1 MEHNWFFPPHDGIR
15 LGDLAVTL
23 GAELA
28 DAAHADRV
36 VRSVSPVGRAKG
48 GDLCYILSRKIR
60 AELETSEATAILC
73 DRALVSL
80 IPAHIA
86 VLVSARP
93 HTAFAIAGELLHPV
107 AMRPEAM
114 TSAASGV
121 AAGAYVDPTARL
133 EADVTVEPMAVIGK
147 GAEIG
152 EGTQIGPGAIIGP
165 GVRIGRNCTIAAG
178 ATLQCALVGNNVI
191 IHPGARIGQDG
202 FGYAPGLKPGM
213 IKIVQIGRVI
223 IQDHVEI
230 GANTTIDRGTMDDT
244 VIGEGTK
251 IDNQVQV
258 GHNVRIGR
266 HCGIVSKVG
275 IAGSTR
281 IGDGVMIGGASGING
296 HISIGDGVQIA
307 AMSGVVGDIPPGEKY
322 GGIPARPMRDFL
334 RDVAEMAMRANARE
348 KGAREKKKGGKDE

>member
-15 LGDLAVTL
+15 LGDLAAAL
-23 GAELA
+23 GAELV
-28 DAAHADRV
+28 DEAHADRV
-36 VRSVSPVGRAKG
+36 VRSVAPVNRAKD
-48 GDLCYILSRKIR
+48 GDLCYILSRKFR
-60 AELETSEATAILC
+60 AELDTSAATAILC

-86 VLVSARP
+86 VLVSTRP
-93 HTAFAIAGELLHPV
+93 HTAFARAGELLHPE
-107 AMRPEAM
+107 AMRPEPM
-114 TSAASGV
+114 TSVPAGIAS
-121 AAGAYVDPTARL
+121 GAYVDPGARL
-133 EADVTVEPMAVIGK
+133 EAGVSVEPMAVIGK

-152 EGTQIGPGAIIGP
+152 EGSHIGPGAVIGP

-178 ATLQCALVGNNVI
+178 ATIQYALIGNNVI

-266 HCGIVSKVG
+266 HCGIVSGVG

-281 IGDGVMIGGASGING
+281 IGDGVMIGGAAGING
-296 HISIGDGVQIA
+296 HITIGDGVQIA
-307 AMSGVVGDIPPGEKY
+307 AMSGVVADIPPGEKY

-334 RDVAEMAMRANARE
+334 RDMAEIAMRSSTRVQ
-348 KGAREKKKGGKDE
+348 KKGGNDE

>member
-15 LGDLAVTL
+15 LGDLAVAL

-28 DAAHADRV
+28 DAAHADRI
-36 VRSVSPVGRAKG
+36 VRSVSPVNRAKD
-48 GDLCYILSRKIR
+48 GDICYILSRKMK
-60 AELETSEATAILC
+60 AELETSQATAILC
-73 DRALVSL
+73 DAALASL
-80 IPAHIA
+80 VPAHIA
-86 VLVSARP
+86 VLLSRRP
-93 HTAFAIAGELLHPV
+93 HTAFALAGAMLHPS
-107 AMRPEAM
+107 AMRPEMM
-114 TSAASGV
+114 TSAASGG
-121 AAGAYVDPTARL
+121 APWAYVDPEARI
-133 EADVTVEPMAVIGK
+133 EPGVVIEPMAVIGK

-152 EGTQIGPGAIIGP
+152 EGTHIGSGAVIGTDC
-165 GVRIGRNCTIAAG
+165 RIGRNCTIAAG
-178 ATLQCALVGNNVI
+178 ATVQYALIGNNVI

-202 FGYAPGLKPGM
+202 FGYAPGPKPGM

-223 IQDHVEI
+223 IQDDVEI

-281 IGDGVMIGGASGING
+281 IGDGVMIGGASGVNG
-296 HISIGDGVQIA
+296 HITIGDGVQIA
-307 AMSGVVGDIPPGEKY
+307 AMSGVVSDIPAGEKY

-334 RDVAEMAMRANARE
+334 RDMAEIVMRSSTRVQ
-348 KGAREKKKGGKDE
+348 KKGGKDE

>member
-15 LGDLAVTL
+15 LGDLAIAL
-23 GAELA
+23 GAELM
-28 DAAHADRV
+28 DAVHADRI
-36 VRSVSPVGRAKG
+36 VRSVSPVNRAKS
-48 GDLCYILSRKIR
+48 GDLCYILSRKFR
-60 AELETSEATAILC
+60 HELATSEACAILC
-73 DRALVSL
+73 DRSFVSL
-80 IPAHIA
+80 IPPHIA

-93 HTAFAIAGELLHPV
+93 HTAFARAGEMLHPA
-107 AMRPEAM
+107 AMRPEVII
-114 TSAASGV
+114 SAPAGIAS
-121 AAGAYVDPTARL
+121 GAYVDPEARL
-133 EADVTVEPMAVIGK
+133 EADVSVEPMAVIGK

-152 EGTQIGPGAIIGP
+152 EGTRIGPGAIIGA
-165 GVRIGRNCTIAAG
+165 GVRIGRNCSIAAG
-178 ATLQCALVGNNVI
+178 ATVQYALIGNDVI

-223 IQDHVEI
+223 IQDNVEI

-296 HISIGDGVQIA
+296 HITIGDGVQIA
-307 AMSGVVGDIPPGEKY
+307 AMSGVVADIPPGEKY
-322 GGIPARPMRDFL
+322 GGVPARPMRDFL
-334 RDVAEMAMRANARE
+334 RDMAEIAMRSSTRVQ
-348 KGAREKKKGGKDE
+348 KKGGNDE

>member
-1 MEHNWFFPPHDGIR
+1 MEHTWFFPPHDGIR
-15 LGDLAVTL
+15 LGDLADAL

-28 DAAHADRV
+28 DSVHADRV
-36 VRSVSPVGRAKG
+36 VRSVSPVNRAKD
-48 GDLCYILSRKIR
+48 GDLCYILSRKFR

-86 VLVSARP
+86 VLVSKRP
-93 HTAFAIAGELLHPV
+93 HTDFARAGELLYPS
-107 AMRPEAM
+107 AMRPEAT
-114 TSAASGV
+114 TSATASISP
-121 AAGAYVDPTARL
+121 AAYVDPAARL
-133 EADVTVEPMAVIGK
+133 EPGVTVEPMAVIGA

-152 EGTQIGPGAIIGP
+152 EGSHIGAGAIIGAN
-165 GVRIGRNCTIAAG
+165 VKIGRDCTIAAG
-178 ATLQCALVGNNVI
+178 ATVQCALVGNNVI

-202 FGYAPGLKPGM
+202 FGYAPGVKPGM

-296 HISIGDGVQIA
+296 HITIGDGVQIA
-307 AMSGVVGDIPPGEKY
+307 AMSGVVADIPAGEKY
-322 GGIPARPMRDFL
+322 GGVPARPMRDFL
-334 RDVAEMAMRANARE
+334 RDMAEIAMRSSTRVQ
-348 KGAREKKKGGKDE
+348 KKGGNDE